1 MRNLIVLSIFTLL
14 FLFNKSAIAQ
24 EYFEIEPTFNCNCGE
39 FTKKLSELK
48 TYSKPQ
54 ISELFNKIAFES
66 EMEFRYPQGGCQQR
80 AEMMHKLLKDLDIE
94 HAKVWLFAPIDLE
107 DGNSTQLEI
116 KDENGLAP
124 DSTIKWGYHV
134 APCILRKS
142 DNKIDTLVIDPSIRK
157 KAPMLLGDWLNSIK
171 NSDVSKYTF
180 LDAKYYFF
188 NTQNN
193 GKSPVI
199 DGYFYPYEP
208 IDGSVTMYDNATVE
222 RELAVND
229 VAMFLKEKL
238 DSGYSDQN
246 GEIKTL
252 LGSVENLISVF
263 SAQQRC
269 NQLNGVSMR
278 ILLENHSKLIKEAM
292 DYYNERVVFWVN
304 K

>member
-1 MRNLIVLSIFTLL
+1 MKNLIVLCIFALS
-14 FLFNKSAIAQ
+14 FLYNQKAIAQ

-48 TYSKPQ
+48 TYSEPQ
-54 ISELFNKIAFES
+54 VSELFNKIAIGS

-80 AEMMHKLLKDLDIE
+80 AEMMHKLLAELNVE
-94 HAKVWLFAPIDLE
+94 HAKIWLFAPIDLE
-107 DGNSTQLEI
+107 EGSSIQLEI
-116 KDENGLAP
+116 KDKNGFAP
-124 DSTIKWGYHV
+124 DSIIKWGYHV

-142 DNKIDTLVIDPSIRK
+142 DNKIDTLVIDPSISK
-157 KAPMLLGDWLNSIK
+157 KTPMMLSDWLKSIN

-180 LDAKYYFF
+180 LEAKYYFF

-193 GKSPVI
+193 GNSSLI
-199 DGYFYPYEP
+199 NGYFYKYEP
-208 IDGSVTMYDNATVE
+208 VDGSATMYDNATVE

-252 LGSVENLISVF
+252 LGSVENLISLF

-269 NQLNGVSMR
+269 NKLNGVSMR
-278 ILLENHSKLIKEAM
+278 ILLENHSKLIEEAM
-292 DYYNERVVFWVN
+292 DYYDERVVFWIN